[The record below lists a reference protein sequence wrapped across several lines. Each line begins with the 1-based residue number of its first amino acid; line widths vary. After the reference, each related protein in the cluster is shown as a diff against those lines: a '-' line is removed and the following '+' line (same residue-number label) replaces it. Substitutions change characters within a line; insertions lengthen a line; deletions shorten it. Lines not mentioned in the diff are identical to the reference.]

1 MYENRA
7 TRILAICGS
16 LRRDSYNAKLMRA
29 AARSTPAGLE
39 LAEWSELRAIPPF
52 SEDDETT
59 PAPEVIALRDAIA
72 AADAVL
78 VVTPEY
84 NASLPGQL
92 KNALD
97 WASRPFPNN
106 ALRDKPVA
114 VIGASPSP
122 GGAAR
127 AQADARKVLGAIG
140 ARVLDGELRV
150 ARAYAQFDSD
160 SALITAEHQMALDE
174 ILAAL
179 AAEAGDRTIAL
190 EDRLLGV

>member
-1 MYENRA
+1 MRQSA
-7 TRILAICGS
+7 P
-16 LRRDSYNAKLMRA
+16 DSYNAKLMRA
-29 AARSTPAGLE
+29 AARSTLAGSE
-39 LAEWSELRAIPPF
+39 LAERSELRAIPPF

-59 PAPEVIALRDAIA
+59 PPPAVIALRDAIA

-106 ALRDKPVA
+106 ALRNKPVA
-114 VIGASPSP
+114 VISASPSP
-122 GGAAR
+122 SGAAR
-127 AQADARKVLGAIG
+127 AQADARKVLDAIG

-150 ARAYAQFDSD
+150 ARAYAQFDSEE
-160 SALITAEHQMALDE
+160 ALITAEHQMALDE

-179 AAEAGDRTIAL
+179 AAQAGDRTIAL
-190 EDRLLGV
+190 QAHLVGV